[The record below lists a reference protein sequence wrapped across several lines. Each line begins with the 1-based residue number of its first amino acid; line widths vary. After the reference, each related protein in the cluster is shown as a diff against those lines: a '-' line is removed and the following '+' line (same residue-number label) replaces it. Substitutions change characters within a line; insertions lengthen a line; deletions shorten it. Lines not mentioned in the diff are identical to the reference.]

1 MSNASIKYGAK
12 IRKQYAAVKKQKKI
26 KYKCEVCG
34 SVSVRRISNAIWEC
48 RHCGTIYAG
57 GSYTLTTR
65 SGEVANRIIESLKKG
80 IKPAVTMKE
89 AIEEIKGENDE
100 EPK

>member
-1 MSNASIKYGAK
+1 MSNASIRYGAK
-12 IRKQYAAVKKQKKI
+12 IRKQYAAVKKQKKV

-34 SVSVRRISNAIWEC
+34 SVSVKRISNAIWNC
-48 RHCGTIYAG
+48 THCGTIYAG

-80 IKPAVTMKE
+80 SKPTITMQE
-89 AIEEIKGENDE
+89 AIEEIEKE
-100 EPK
+100 